1 MFDIYTNAD
10 EYDFIWECCIS
21 GCGRTNI
28 CEPRTSP
35 RKAFKDAVK
44 HAQECLTDLRT
55 RQGTDTWPLDYTVDD
70 FMSDCMSIK
79 ATAPAIW
86 SRTKANRKS

>member
-44 HAQECLTDLRT
+44 HAQECLTDL
-55 RQGTDTWPLDYTVDD
+55 
-70 FMSDCMSIK
+70 
-79 ATAPAIW
+79 
-86 SRTKANRKS
+86 